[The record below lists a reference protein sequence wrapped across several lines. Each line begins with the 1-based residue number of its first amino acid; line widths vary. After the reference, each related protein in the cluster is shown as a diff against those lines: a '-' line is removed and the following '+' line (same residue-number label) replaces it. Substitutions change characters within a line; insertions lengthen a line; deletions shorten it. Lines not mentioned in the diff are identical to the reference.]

1 MTVNLDKHAFL
12 ILAHRCDK
20 TLGTLLRMLDDERND
35 VFLHMDAKCANYEPA
50 AFAQQFEH
58 AAFYSIP
65 RRNITWGGLISSG
78 GIGLA

>member
-1 MTVNLDKHAFL
+1 MTLNLDKHAFL

-35 VFLHMDAKCANYEPA
+35 VFLHMDAKCADYEPA

-65 RRNITWGGLISSG
+65 RRNITWGGFISSG
-78 GIGLA
+78 RIGLA